1 EIYSKIV
8 AEGKNIC
15 IKRGNKTLIKESN
28 FVINKG
34 DKVALI
40 GDNGSG
46 KTSLI
51 KEIINNVDNIKVNQR
66 VKIGYFDQEQKILN
80 DNLTILENIKYNSRF
95 EESFIRI
102 CLSGF
107 GFKRDDVHK
116 NVGILSGGEKVK
128 VSLCKVLLDDN
139 NLLILDE
146 PTNYLDIN
154 SITALEEALSGTDKE
169 FIIISHDR
177 KLISYI
183 CNKIFE
189 IKNCKLITFR
199 GNYYDYSQD
208 HKKVRNNKEDEK
220 MLLRTKLSEVL
231 SRLSIEKNDI
241 IKEKLEKEYNKILEK
256 LNNI

>member
-1 EIYSKIV
+1 M
-8 AEGKNIC
+8 
-15 IKRGNKTLIKESN
+15 
-28 FVINKG
+28 
-34 DKVALI
+34 
-40 GDNGSG
+40 
-46 KTSLI
+46 I
-51 KEIINNVDNIKVNQR
+51 KEIINNSDNIKVNKR

-80 DNLTILENIKYNSRF
+80 ENLSILENIKYNSRF
-95 EESFIRI
+95 DESFIRI

-128 VSLCKVLLDDN
+128 VSLCKILLDDN
-139 NLLILDE
+139 NFLILDE

-154 SITALEEALSGTDKE
+154 SISALEQALSGTDKG

-177 KLISYI
+177 KLISSI

-189 IKNCKLITFR
+189 IKDCKLITFN
-199 GNYYDYSQD
+199 GNYYDYSQS
-208 HKKVRNNKEDEK
+208 HNKKVRNNKEDEK

-231 SRLSIEKNDI
+231 SRLSIEKSDI
-241 IKEKLEKEYNKILEK
+241 IKEKLEEEYNKILEK

>member
-1 EIYSKIV
+1 M
-8 AEGKNIC
+8 
-15 IKRGNKTLIKESN
+15 
-28 FVINKG
+28 
-34 DKVALI
+34 
-40 GDNGSG
+40 
-46 KTSLI
+46 
-51 KEIINNVDNIKVNQR
+51 
-66 VKIGYFDQEQKILN
+66 
-80 DNLTILENIKYNSRF
+80 
-95 EESFIRI
+95 
-102 CLSGF
+102 
-107 GFKRDDVHK
+107 
-116 NVGILSGGEKVK
+116 GILSCGEKVK